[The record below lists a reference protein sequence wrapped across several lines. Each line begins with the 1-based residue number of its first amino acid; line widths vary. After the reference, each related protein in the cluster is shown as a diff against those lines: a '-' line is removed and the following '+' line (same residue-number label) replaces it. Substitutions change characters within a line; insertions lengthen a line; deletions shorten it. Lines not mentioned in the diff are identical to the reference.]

1 MDANDY
7 KSLVLYYGRTRF
19 YNSMQKTALDGL
31 TKFPLQSD
39 FRLFNGIALALGNRM
54 QECIRELNPL
64 KNELELGLAAKMA
77 LIYAHKHCRVIN
89 MEAIQALENR
99 IADENK
105 TISTSSCYYT
115 AVFLYLVGNFDV
127 ALDYIGR
134 SMKNE
139 VNSDAALVL
148 KIWCELSM
156 CMDLSTNRKLHSLL
170 EGCISRSNGKNI
182 DASLALV
189 RYLQKRRQF
198 EEALLLINKLSI
210 RFPDTSIPLIEKME
224 THLAALDWDNS
235 LETAIK
241 VINIES
247 VNVAALRNKGMLN
260 IVRESNFKSG
270 IATLQQLLISVEY
283 SEPGNL
289 ILLVQICQ
297 LFSRIC
303 SRNSELLE
311 LTLRCIEKVNEL
323 NPDNVSLLAEL
334 GYQKL
339 LLDNISDAEL
349 AFRSACNV
357 DSSNFNALCGL
368 TLCKL
373 KSPTDFESRQQIQQ
387 QLAYLMK
394 LTDFKPNAMVMYM
407 SALFAD
413 PKEQKTSVNLLAEA
427 AELHIQKLTYLPFG
441 FEYICSMN
449 PDFMLEICRELI
461 RQTPAPIK
469 ESRYDLDLGQE
480 SVHITL
486 KHSVNIL
493 ETILHLC
500 PGHQEAL
507 FLRATVEFL
516 CGQHSKAI
524 SRLQRILNLFGDTF
538 TEAHILLAQILV
550 EKRQYFKALEYLDLS
565 LSQEF
570 TVRERPMYHL
580 LKGIILKHQQKLSEA
595 YQSFLL
601 ALQLFG
607 EMSKGVQQIYK
618 TRTYNNISSS
628 HKMTIYIELIY
639 VLREMGDVHGIY
651 ESERILQSAIEEFRS
666 TSEMGRLIIAHSQLM
681 LEKCNVSEAINLL
694 SAIKPDESYYT
705 QARTYLANIYLHHQ
719 KNRNAFST
727 CFKELV
733 EVRPEPRS
741 YLMLGEAYLSI
752 QETDMAI
759 EAYRKAC
766 SICPSNA
773 FLARELGRS
782 YVKSHQYANA
792 LQYYHSVIKNPGC
805 SALKLDLAELFLQL
819 KQFENGSNI
828 LAAGDCCSINED
840 SFTELQLKTKMLL
853 LLARIHEKSGNIPE
867 SLKTLQDARDNQYR
881 LHKLYSSGNSENL
894 DEQSKMLSK
903 ICILIAQQSI
913 KLNGSELAINLFED
927 CIKYTPN
934 DLETLAALAQLQ
946 MDSKKMD
953 MCRNT
958 CQQILQIDGSNESAS
973 VLMADLSFRKMEF
986 EKAAYHFSQLLLSQP
1001 CNWTA
1006 LARLIEVMR
1015 RSGTLSESVPFLERA
1030 EHATS
1035 QSKHASGFTYCKGLF
1050 EWYAGNLN
1058 SALRYFNLSRRDHV
1072 WGQLAK
1078 LNMIE
1083 ICINPDGE
1091 IPNAYDLFEAG
1102 DIGEFSES
1110 RLIAL
1115 RTAERLLKE
1124 MWSGP
1129 GEIVENTLS
1138 CRIFRNFLLIASK
1151 QKHQIELALK
1161 DLTELIQKERN
1172 SFMVTILYAT
1182 SLALV
1187 QLKQIQR
1194 AKNHLKRT
1202 ARLSWNYEEAE
1213 YLERSWLLLADI
1225 YIHGN
1230 KLDVAGTFVDR
1241 VLEFN
1246 KSSTRAYELAGY
1258 IAEKLQ
1264 SYSDAAKQYQ
1274 KAWDSCGHS
1283 KPHIGYKL
1291 AFNNMKKKQFANA
1304 VNVCQQ
1310 VLKLHPD
1317 YNIIRKDIL
1326 EKCRSNLRS

>member
-705 QARTYLANIYLHHQ
+705 QAHMAEILGLRKLDNGATTQLR
-719 KNRNAFST
+719 KFSD
-727 CFKELV
+727 K
-733 EVRPEPRS
+733 
-741 YLMLGEAYLSI
+741 
-752 QETDMAI
+752 D
-759 EAYRKAC
+759 
-766 SICPSNA
+766 N
-773 FLARELGRS
+773 
-782 YVKSHQYANA
+782 SH
-792 LQYYHSVIKNPGC
+792 LR
-805 SALKLDLAELFLQL
+805 ALKSLGSVEQIAGCITLLQ
-819 KQFENGSNI
+819 
-828 LAAGDCCSINED
+828 
-840 SFTELQLKTKMLL
+840 
-853 LLARIHEKSGNIPE
+853 
-867 SLKTLQDARDNQYR
+867 
-881 LHKLYSSGNSENL
+881 NSR
-894 DEQSKMLSK
+894 
-903 ICILIAQQSI
+903 
-913 KLNGSELAINLFED
+913 G
-927 CIKYTPN
+927 
-934 DLETLAALAQLQ
+934 
-946 MDSKKMD
+946 
-953 MCRNT
+953 
-958 CQQILQIDGSNESAS
+958 
-973 VLMADLSFRKMEF
+973 
-986 EKAAYHFSQLLLSQP
+986 
-1001 CNWTA
+1001 
-1006 LARLIEVMR
+1006 
-1015 RSGTLSESVPFLERA
+1015 
-1030 EHATS
+1030 
-1035 QSKHASGFTYCKGLF
+1035 
-1050 EWYAGNLN
+1050 
-1058 SALRYFNLSRRDHV
+1058 
-1072 WGQLAK
+1072 
-1078 LNMIE
+1078 
-1083 ICINPDGE
+1083 
-1091 IPNAYDLFEAG
+1091 
-1102 DIGEFSES
+1102 
-1110 RLIAL
+1110 
-1115 RTAERLLKE
+1115 
-1124 MWSGP
+1124 
-1129 GEIVENTLS
+1129 
-1138 CRIFRNFLLIASK
+1138 
-1151 QKHQIELALK
+1151 
-1161 DLTELIQKERN
+1161 
-1172 SFMVTILYAT
+1172 
-1182 SLALV
+1182 
-1187 QLKQIQR
+1187 
-1194 AKNHLKRT
+1194 
-1202 ARLSWNYEEAE
+1202 
-1213 YLERSWLLLADI
+1213 
-1225 YIHGN
+1225 
-1230 KLDVAGTFVDR
+1230 
-1241 VLEFN
+1241 
-1246 KSSTRAYELAGY
+1246 
-1258 IAEKLQ
+1258 
-1264 SYSDAAKQYQ
+1264 
-1274 KAWDSCGHS
+1274 
-1283 KPHIGYKL
+1283 
-1291 AFNNMKKKQFANA
+1291 
-1304 VNVCQQ
+1304 
-1310 VLKLHPD
+1310 
-1317 YNIIRKDIL
+1317 
-1326 EKCRSNLRS
+1326 

>member
-705 QARTYLANIYLHHQ
+705 QLRIRQILEESDQNQNVADDESKWKTSEIHCATMWFNGPPFLYLEESQWPHTKTGPAINMLYHSEEQFNHTSSWRCFMPDLQRFSKLEKLRALQLCVLVFIRIHAMKARTYLANIYLHHQ

-903 ICILIAQQSI
+903 Q
-913 KLNGSELAINLFED
+913 
-927 CIKYTPN
+927 
-934 DLETLAALAQLQ
+934 
-946 MDSKKMD
+946 
-953 MCRNT
+953 NT
-958 CQQILQIDGSNESAS
+958 SPQ
-973 VLMADLSFRKMEF
+973 
-986 EKAAYHFSQLLLSQP
+986 
-1001 CNWTA
+1001 
-1006 LARLIEVMR
+1006 
-1015 RSGTLSESVPFLERA
+1015 
-1030 EHATS
+1030 
-1035 QSKHASGFTYCKGLF
+1035 
-1050 EWYAGNLN
+1050 
-1058 SALRYFNLSRRDHV
+1058 
-1072 WGQLAK
+1072 
-1078 LNMIE
+1078 
-1083 ICINPDGE
+1083 
-1091 IPNAYDLFEAG
+1091 
-1102 DIGEFSES
+1102 
-1110 RLIAL
+1110 
-1115 RTAERLLKE
+1115 
-1124 MWSGP
+1124 
-1129 GEIVENTLS
+1129 
-1138 CRIFRNFLLIASK
+1138 
-1151 QKHQIELALK
+1151 
-1161 DLTELIQKERN
+1161 
-1172 SFMVTILYAT
+1172 
-1182 SLALV
+1182 
-1187 QLKQIQR
+1187 
-1194 AKNHLKRT
+1194 
-1202 ARLSWNYEEAE
+1202 
-1213 YLERSWLLLADI
+1213 
-1225 YIHGN
+1225 
-1230 KLDVAGTFVDR
+1230 
-1241 VLEFN
+1241 
-1246 KSSTRAYELAGY
+1246 
-1258 IAEKLQ
+1258 
-1264 SYSDAAKQYQ
+1264 
-1274 KAWDSCGHS
+1274 
-1283 KPHIGYKL
+1283 
-1291 AFNNMKKKQFANA
+1291 
-1304 VNVCQQ
+1304 
-1310 VLKLHPD
+1310 
-1317 YNIIRKDIL
+1317 
-1326 EKCRSNLRS
+1326 